1 MKYTVTA
8 SFITNCV
15 AEVTANNADEAY
27 QIAKDMD
34 GGEFSQTKQ
43 DDWKIQ
49 DVKLSDSNFTDEQ
62 LAFMEAYQRSVADA
76 PRDVVKQY
84 MLFEDDDK
92 FYKEWGS
99 EYYTGLADAR
109 GVWEFAKKFY
119 TKEKSE

>member
-1 MKYTVTA
+1 MKYKVTA

-119 TKEKSE
+119 TKEK